1 MFLKKKRISYQLR
14 LFVPVV
20 ILTWGAIF
28 AIAFYQYNRE
38 VELRKL
44 AVRHDIEVINARV
57 LHAYEHPND
66 NAGPF
71 LDFVADYFNDK
82 TALDDIFISIYSIPT
97 GELLDTIGAPLPP
110 QPDQMRGFIR
120 PVDFTDAADSPKM
133 ADVDPHRSFYYSSR
147 YSKDRDV
154 LVITALPYN
163 VTLVDSLKVGYG
175 FWVVV
180 IIIMV
185 VATSI
190 IFFTTRH
197 LSRNISTLRDFAN
210 RASRDGS
217 EMDPIETEFSND
229 ELGDISRQIVEI
241 YNTRQNAI
249 RAHERE
255 HRIALNAVREKAQLK
270 RQMSNNISHELKT
283 PIGIVKGYVDTMIDN
298 PDMDEQARLNFLHK
312 AQNHVQRMVNMLD
325 DLSTI
330 TRLEEVD
337 GVINTERL
345 DMHDLVYSLANEI
358 EDSQIAN
365 GFDLVIDIPENCTVR
380 GNETLISAALMNLVK
395 NSVAYS
401 NGNCIG
407 IEHVST
413 NDRFATFTFWDNGD
427 GVSDEHIG
435 HLFERFYRVDKGRS
449 RKNGGTGLGLP
460 IVKSTFNNLG
470 GSILVKHHQ
479 GGGLEFQF
487 TIPVWKEGRDQPS
500 KRK

>member
-14 LFVPVV
+14 LFLPVV

-38 VELRKL
+38 IELRKIS
-44 AVRHDIEVINARV
+44 VRHDIEVINARI
-57 LHAYEHPND
+57 LYAYEHPGD
-66 NAGPF
+66 EVGPF
-71 LDFVADYFNDK
+71 LDFVSEYFNNK

-97 GELLDTIGAPLPP
+97 GELIDTIGAPLPP
-110 QPDQMRGFIR
+110 QPEQMRGFIR
-120 PVDFTDAADSPKM
+120 PIDITGTHGGPKM
-133 ADVDPHRSFYYSSR
+133 ADVDPNRSFYYSSR

-163 VTLVDSLKVGYG
+163 VTLTDSLKIGVG
-175 FWVVV
+175 FWIAVG
-180 IIIMV
+180 IIMII
-185 VATSI
+185 ATSI
-190 IFFTTRH
+190 IFLTTRH
-197 LSRNISTLRDFAN
+197 LSRNISNLRDFAN
-210 RASRDGS
+210 HASRDGS
-217 EMDPIETEFSND
+217 EMEDIQTEFSND

-255 HRIALNAVREKAQLK
+255 HRIALNAVREKALLK

-298 PDMDEQARLNFLHK
+298 PDMDEQSRLNFLHK
-312 AQNHVQRMVNMLD
+312 TQQHVLRMVNMLD

-337 GVINTERL
+337 GVINTDRI

-358 EDSQIAN
+358 EDSQIAD
-365 GFDLVIDIPENCTVR
+365 GFELTIDIPENCIVR
-380 GNETLISAALMNLVK
+380 GIETLISAALMNLVK

-401 NGNCIG
+401 NGTCIG
-407 IEHVST
+407 IEHVAT
-413 NDRFATFTFWDNGD
+413 NDRFATFRYWDNGD
-427 GVSDEHIG
+427 GVSDEHLG

-449 RKNGGTGLGLP
+449 RKNGGTGLGLS
-460 IVKSTFNNLG
+460 IVKSTFSNLG
-470 GSILVKHHQ
+470 GTILVRHHA

-487 TIPVWKEGRDQPS
+487 TIPVWKEGRDQPT
-500 KRK
+500 KH